1 MNSVTPRERTMLGP
15 QPLTAAAFA
24 HFGDVIEAAGADAL
38 RADLI
43 NEGMAERFRDLA
55 AIDVGAERGRLT
67 VDIFRA
73 RPWPRP
79 VQVRVMERHPL
90 ASQAFIPMT
99 GQPFM
104 VVVADTAGPPAA
116 ADLHVFVT
124 NGRQGVNFRR
134 GLWHHPL
141 LVLDRPCELLVL
153 DRAGPG
159 DNLEEVALLDRG
171 IFIDV

>member
-1 MNSVTPRERTMLGP
+1 MTAAARPERTLLAA

-24 HFGDVIEAAGADAL
+24 RFGDVIEAAGADAP

-43 NEGMAERFRDLA
+43 NEGMADRFRDLA

-90 ASQAFIPMT
+90 ASQAFIPMSD
-99 GQPFM
+99 QPFM
-104 VVVADTAGPPAA
+104 VVVADTAGAPAA
-116 ADLHVFVT
+116 ADLHAFVT

-159 DNLEEVALLDRG
+159 DNLEEVAMLDHG
-171 IFIDV
+171 IFIDA